1 MRKHKQMVQRK
12 NRTLAYTVQ
21 ELLESPRL
29 RIAIDNFKNDKSFLR
44 AILIELGA
52 ESERVAK
59 YTVIKQYNTFHGLNQ
74 FELLPMLREVSD
86 FTTYNIFWA
95 LSPTE
100 QQLYLG
106 DIKGNLTEEERTALF
121 EKVKKELMGS

>member
-1 MRKHKQMVQRK
+1 MVQRK

-21 ELLESPRL
+21 ELLESTRL
-29 RIAIDNFKNDKSFLR
+29 RIAIDNFKNDPTFLK
-44 AILIELGA
+44 AIFIELGA

-59 YTVIKQYNTFHGLNQ
+59 YTVIKQYNMFSGGLRNY
-74 FELLPMLREVSD
+74 ELLPLLRSITD
-86 FTTYNIFWA
+86 FTSYNIFWN

-106 DIKGNLTEEERTALF
+106 DIKGNLTEEERTVLF
-121 EKVKKELMGS
+121 EKVKNELMGS